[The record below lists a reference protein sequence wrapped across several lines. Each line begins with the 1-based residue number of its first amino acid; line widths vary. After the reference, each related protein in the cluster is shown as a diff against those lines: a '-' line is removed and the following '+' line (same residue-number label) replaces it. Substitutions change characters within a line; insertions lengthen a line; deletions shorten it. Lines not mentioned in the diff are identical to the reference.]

1 MIAGAFPSSYTLPT
15 TKYISAKGSPA
26 RIHSACTDSLR
37 LEHPHWPLIWMLL
50 LTQMSVGVNLVSVF
64 LLLTHNS
71 TPVPELV
78 ATASLT
84 LIAGLATSIFHLGRP
99 LKAWR
104 TVLGW
109 RRSWM
114 SREILAFSVYAA
126 LATSFFC
133 FPQNLSLALATVLAG
148 VGCVF
153 TSAMIYVD
161 TRRPGWSA
169 KSVLPAFFGTT
180 ALLGPTVGGAICS
193 WFAPGLAPTLA
204 LIATIVRTVL
214 FGWRFS
220 TLAASRSTIF
230 RLARGT
236 RPATIGLFLISTL
249 FSILAIFDY
258 ARQGL
263 WWALIACVSTISA
276 QALDR
281 WIFFV
286 GTPAP
291 RMPGAFSP

>member
-15 TKYISAKGSPA
+15 TKYVSAKSSPA

-50 LTQMSVGVNLVSVF
+50 LTQLSVGVNLVSSF
-64 LLLTHNS
+64 LLLTNNS
-71 TPVPELV
+71 TIAPGLV
-78 ATASLT
+78 VTASFT
-84 LIAGLATSIFHLGRP
+84 LIAGLVTSVFHLGRP

-104 TVLGW
+104 AFLGW

-126 LATSFFC
+126 LTTLFLFF
-133 FPQNLSLALATVLAG
+133 PRNLPLALATVLMG
-148 VGCVF
+148 LGCVF
-153 TSAMIYVD
+153 TSAMIYID

-180 ALLGPTVGGAICS
+180 ALLGPTLSGAICG
-193 WFAPGLAPTLA
+193 WFAPGLAPALA
-204 LIATIVRTVL
+204 VTATIVRTAL

-220 TLAASRSTIF
+220 TLVASRSPIF

-236 RPATIGLFLISTL
+236 RPAAVGLFLVSTL
-249 FSILAIFDY
+249 FSILAISNY
-258 ARQGL
+258 AEQAAWWGL
-263 WWALIACVSTISA
+263 FACVSTISA
-276 QALDR
+276 QVLER